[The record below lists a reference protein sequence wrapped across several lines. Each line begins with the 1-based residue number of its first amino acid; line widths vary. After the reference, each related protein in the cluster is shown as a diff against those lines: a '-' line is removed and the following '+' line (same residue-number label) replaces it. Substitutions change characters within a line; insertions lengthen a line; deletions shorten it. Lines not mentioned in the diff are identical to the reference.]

1 MAQAP
6 RETEQNKAPALRIS
20 HIVYGRLNDHPEG
33 RGRVS
38 YLLDP
43 NGLGEVRGIPEEV
56 VLHRWRRRVMDGHT
70 FHGCRLGPNLWRA
83 VNHALGRNA
92 EELISL
98 GVDEIAKLRSTLS
111 VGRDEHHFKLQDA
124 GHVAVLFQGI
134 GKDRL
139 QAILDRHLA
148 AERALNFGTP
158 DLFLFA
164 RNSTTKQLAFFRL
177 VEVKKPYE
185 RISEDQH
192 DEIAFLRSLGIPARV
207 LRLVERKLYVRQ
219 APSMNQTS
227 SGSEDV

>member
-1 MAQAP
+1 MTQPP
-6 RETEQNKAPALRIS
+6 RETELNKAPALRIS
-20 HIVYGRLNDHPEG
+20 HIVYGRLNEHPEG

-43 NGLGEVRGIPEEV
+43 EGRGEDRGIPEEV

-98 GVDEIAKLRSTLS
+98 GVDEIAKLRSSL
-111 VGRDEHHFKLQDA
+111 VVDRDEHHFHLQHA
-124 GHVAVLFQGI
+124 GHVADLFQGL

-148 AERALNFGTP
+148 PERALNFGTP

-164 RNSTTKQLAFFRL
+164 RNSTTKKLSFFRL
-177 VEVKKPYE
+177 VEVKKPGE
-185 RISEDQH
+185 HISRDQH
-192 DEIAFLRSLGIPARV
+192 DEIAFLRSLGVPARV
-207 LRLVERKLYVRQ
+207 LLLISTEK
-219 APSMNQTS
+219 
-227 SGSEDV
+227 

>member
-1 MAQAP
+1 MAQPP
-6 RETEQNKAPALRIS
+6 RETELNRAPALRIS
-20 HIVYGRLNDHPEG
+20 HIVYGRLNEHPEG

-43 NGLGEVRGIPEEV
+43 DGLGEARDIPEEV

-83 VNHALGRNA
+83 VNHAMGRNA

-98 GVDEIAKLRSTLS
+98 GVDEITKLRSTLS

-124 GHVAVLFQGI
+124 GHVAVLFQGL

-148 AERALNFGTP
+148 PERALKFGTP

-164 RNSTTKQLAFFRL
+164 RNSSTKRLAFFRL
-177 VEVKKPYE
+177 VEVKKPHE

-192 DEIAFLRSLGIPARV
+192 DEIAFLRSLGVPARV
-207 LRLVERKLYVRQ
+207 LRLVERNPYVRP
-219 APSMNQTS
+219 APKMN
-227 SGSEDV
+227 